1 MKLGRCRIAATAA
14 ARAPAAPIT
23 TPPPAPPAQR
33 DSAARGAMSSLPLP
47 VPHGTSLLYPSLNS
61 ASWFSGLQAD
71 ENAHVTA
78 WETFHEQQVARAPTH
93 AHASLAARARADLL
107 TCHAAAR
114 DPRLERRCAHHGE
127 GGAREH
133 SRAKRRRPRHR
144 RGRPRRGAPRGPLCG
159 TKRLGTM
166 RSLCRAQDDG
176 EDEEL
181 DDEDLGDETEEDDFD
196 DEEATDGDE
205 ADY

>member
-61 ASWFSGLQAD
+61 ASWFSSLQAD
-71 ENAHVTA
+71 ENAHITA

-93 AHASLAARARADLL
+93 AHTALAARARA
-107 TCHAAAR
+107 
-114 DPRLERRCAHHGE
+114 
-127 GGAREH
+127 
-133 SRAKRRRPRHR
+133 
-144 RGRPRRGAPRGPLCG
+144 
-159 TKRLGTM
+159 
-166 RSLCRAQDDG
+166 
-176 EDEEL
+176 
-181 DDEDLGDETEEDDFD
+181 
-196 DEEATDGDE
+196 
-205 ADY
+205 